1 MADLRASEERGFI
14 RVLHVDDDA
23 SILEVSKAILATM
36 DNFEIECAC
45 CVDEAFKKLS
55 IRNYDVIISD
65 YEMPQ
70 KNGLQFLQELREG
83 HNKIPFFIFTGKGRE
98 EVVIT
103 ALNLGADGY
112 VNKHGNT
119 ETVYGELA
127 HSIRAFVEKAHTE
140 EALQDSEAKLSAF
153 IKQARD
159 GVFIIQ
165 DRILEFAN
173 EALAKM
179 LGYSLA
185 EIEKKPFINFVAP
198 ESREVIT
205 QRSKTQLAGQTDTSF
220 YEAKLQRKN
229 GTIIDVELS
238 AIVIQYGGGPADF
251 GIIRDITE
259 RKIAEESLRLSEIR
273 YRSLFDNSFDG
284 VMMTKPDGTIL
295 SANPQACRM
304 LGMTEYEIRKA
315 GIKGIIVKDEKLA
328 TALKEQKRKGSMRAD
343 LTFLRKD
350 GTNFVGE
357 VSSVIF
363 SDTEGVTKTSMIIR
377 DVTER
382 KKAEEALNQTRDQL
396 VMNIEKLSVIGSLTR
411 HDVHNKLIELN
422 GYAYLLKRKY
432 GGQKDI
438 MEGLAKIELKIKDA
452 ERIFDFA
459 KLYEQLGAK
468 ELTYVDVE
476 KTVNYAV
483 DLFSD
488 LTFKVNNDCQGLN
501 VLADS
506 ILRQLFYNFIDNTK
520 KYGKKPT
527 AIRVYY
533 EKVNSGDLRLIYE
546 DNGVGIS
553 AENKPKL
560 FSKGFSTGGS
570 TGFGLFLVKKIIEAY
585 GWTIVEDGES
595 GKGVK
600 FSITIPKLNKDGKES
615 FQFTR

>member
-1 MADLRASEERGFI
+1 MADLRVSGENEVI
-14 RVLHVDDDA
+14 RVLHVDDDP
-23 SILEVSKAILATM
+23 SILEVSKLILTSI

-45 CVDEAFKKLS
+45 CVDEAFKKLY
-55 IRNYDVIISD
+55 IGNYDVIISD

-70 KNGLQFLQELREG
+70 KTGLEFLQELRE
-83 HNKIPFFIFTGKGRE
+83 KKVTIPFFIFTGKGRE

-127 HSIRAFVEKAHTE
+127 HNIRAFVEKAHTK
-140 EALQDSEAKLSAF
+140 EALQDSEAKFSAF

-165 DRILEFAN
+165 DQILEFAN
-173 EALAKM
+173 ESLANM
-179 LGYSLA
+179 LGYSVA
-185 EIEKKPFINFVAP
+185 DIEKKPFINFIAP
-198 ESREVIT
+198 ESQKVIT
-205 QRSKTQLAGQTDTSF
+205 QRINTQRSEQLDPSF
-220 YEAKLQRKN
+220 YEVKLQRKN

-238 AIVIQYGGGPADF
+238 AITIQYGGKAADF
-251 GIIRDITE
+251 GIMRDITE
-259 RKIAEESLRLSEIR
+259 RKISEESLRLSEVR

-284 VMMTKPDGTIL
+284 VMMTKPDGSIL

-304 LGMTEYEIRKA
+304 LGMTEYEIKKV
-315 GIKGIIVKDEKLA
+315 GIEGIILNDEKLA
-328 TALKEQKRKGSMRAD
+328 VALKEQEENGSMRAD

-350 GTNFVGE
+350 GTKFVGE

-382 KKAEEALNQTRDQL
+382 KKAEEALNQAKDQL

-411 HDVHNKLIELN
+411 HDVRNKLVELN
-422 GYAYLLKRKY
+422 SYAFLLKRKY
-432 GGQKDI
+432 GGQKDV
-438 MEGLAKIELKIKDA
+438 MEGLARIEQKIKDA
-452 ERIFDFA
+452 ENIFDFA

-476 KTVNYAV
+476 KTVNQAV
-483 DLFSD
+483 DFFTD
-488 LTFKVNNDCQGLN
+488 LNFKVNNECQGLN

-520 KYGKKPT
+520 KYGKKT
-527 AIRVYY
+527 TIVRIHY
-533 EKVNSGDLRLIYE
+533 EIEKSGDLRLFYE
-546 DNGVGIS
+546 DNGVGIPVES
-553 AENKPKL
+553 KTKL
-560 FSKGFSTGGS
+560 FTKGFSTGGS
-570 TGFGLFLVKKIIEAY
+570 TGFGLFLVKKTIDSY
-585 GWTIVEDGES
+585 GWTIVEEGEP

-600 FSITIPKLNKDGKES
+600 FIITIPKVNKDVKDN
-615 FQFTR
+615 FQCT